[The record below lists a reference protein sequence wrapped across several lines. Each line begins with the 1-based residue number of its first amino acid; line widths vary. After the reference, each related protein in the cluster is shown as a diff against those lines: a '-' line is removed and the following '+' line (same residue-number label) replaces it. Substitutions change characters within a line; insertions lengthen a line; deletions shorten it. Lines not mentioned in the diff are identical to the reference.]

1 MEPFIKV
8 ESLSRKYTVGDEQ
21 ILAINNISF
30 EIKEGEF
37 AIILGPSGSGK
48 STLLNLFGGMDRATS
63 GTIIINNN
71 NVTSFSDRQ
80 LNDYRRKEVGFVF
93 QFYNLLPNLT
103 ASENIEIA
111 RKISDNPLETDVLK
125 LVGLSHRAKH
135 FPAELSGGEQ
145 QRVSIARA
153 LAKKP
158 KILLCDEPTG
168 ALDSETG
175 KTVLVTLYKMCKEN
189 NQTVIVVTHNSV
201 IAEAADRV
209 IHLRNGEVSGIEC
222 NRTPIPMEGVAW

>member
-1 MEPFIKV
+1 MEQFIKV
-8 ESLSRKYTVGDEQ
+8 ENLSRKYTIGDEQ

-30 EIKEGEF
+30 EINEGEF
-37 AIILGPSGSGK
+37 AVILGPSGSGK

-63 GTIIINNN
+63 GTIIVNNINITN
-71 NVTSFSDRQ
+71 FSDRQ

-111 RKISDNPLETDVLK
+111 RKLSDNPLETDALK

-175 KTVLVTLYKMCKEN
+175 KIVLVTLYKMCKEN
-189 NQTVIVVTHNSV
+189 NQSVIVVTHNSV

-209 IHLRNGEVSGIEC
+209 IHLRNGQVSGIEC
-222 NRTPIPMEGVAW
+222 NGTPIPMEGVAW